1 MIKKTM
7 SDGAALET
15 EILSAL
21 FVFPWLVAEGET
33 IWGGRTAHT
42 FFIQRFIEK
51 TKLTQA
57 SLQKWTR

>member
-1 MIKKTM
+1 MIKKSTC
-7 SDGAALET
+7 DGAALET

-42 FFIQRFIEK
+42 FIQRFIEK